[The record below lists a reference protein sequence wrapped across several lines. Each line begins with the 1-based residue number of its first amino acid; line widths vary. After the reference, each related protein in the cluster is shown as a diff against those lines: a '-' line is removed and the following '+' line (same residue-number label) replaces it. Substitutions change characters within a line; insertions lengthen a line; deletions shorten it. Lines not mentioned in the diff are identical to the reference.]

1 MKKLDRLTTV
11 FSIFLAKFLIVFGVL
26 FYMNADDFV
35 IYFISIIGLLLIIFY
50 LSFEV
55 VLEELSA
62 IGNHRKKQTKKQDI
76 EQENLVAFRRL
87 FGGEENEK

>member
-11 FSIFLAKFLIVFGVL
+11 FGIFLVKFLILFGIL
-26 FYMNADDFV
+26 FYMSTDDFV
-35 IYFISIIGLLLIIFY
+35 IYFISILGLLLIIFY

-62 IGNHRKKQTKKQDI
+62 TRKKQTGKQCP